1 MSVADQYAA
10 RLSVAVPA
18 PKIRRLSVSFAG
30 RIEGVPV
37 RDLIGMSEGF
47 RRPGYAISVEPG
59 FLYTRGRDTWSISM
73 PIAVERNRR
82 RSVTDIADGRH
93 GDAAFADRI
102 LLIGYSR
109 RF

>member
-1 MSVADQYAA
+1 MEI
-10 RLSVAVPA
+10 
-18 PKIRRLSVSFAG
+18 KAG

-37 RDLIGMSEGF
+37 RDIIGKSEGF

-59 FLYTRGRDTWSISM
+59 FLYSRGRDTWSISM

-82 RSVTDIADGRH
+82 RSVPDIADGRH
-93 GDAAFADRI
+93 GDAAFADD
-102 LLIGYSR
+102 LLIIGYSR